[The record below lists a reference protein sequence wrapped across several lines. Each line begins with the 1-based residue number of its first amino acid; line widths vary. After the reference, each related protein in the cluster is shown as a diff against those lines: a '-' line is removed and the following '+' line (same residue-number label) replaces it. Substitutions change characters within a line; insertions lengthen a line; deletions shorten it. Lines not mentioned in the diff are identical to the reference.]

1 MCVCSLLLLLF
12 FQRNPCRLH
21 TWRADRLCGWTD
33 CGPAAC
39 DLQEAHRGHT
49 WSQEVTL
56 WKHMRNAQ
64 IFSGRRLNTF
74 LSLSLSGGWGTWRTL
89 WLCGHEL
96 ANSTVG
102 ILGLGRIGESL
113 LRGKTAHS
121 TVHLSSVIYYYF
133 YLSLCS
139 QVLLLQSVWLRS
151 KSRSSSTQMWSP
163 GLS

>member
-1 MCVCSLLLLLF
+1 MKPR
-12 FQRNPCRLH
+12 RNVMK
-21 TWRADRLCGWTD
+21 T
-33 CGPAAC
+33 
-39 DLQEAHRGHT
+39 HRD
-49 WSQEVTL
+49 TL
-56 WKHMRNAQ
+56 KSFLA
-64 IFSGRRLNTF
+64 RRLNTF

-113 LRGKTAHS
+113 LCGKTAHS

-163 GLS
+163 GLSSLVLSMQSMVRNVESWAKKANVSTVLF